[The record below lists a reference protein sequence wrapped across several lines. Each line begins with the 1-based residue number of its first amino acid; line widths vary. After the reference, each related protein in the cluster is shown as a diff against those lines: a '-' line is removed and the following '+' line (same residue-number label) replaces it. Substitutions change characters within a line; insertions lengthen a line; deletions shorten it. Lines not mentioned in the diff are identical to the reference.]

1 MMRQGP
7 IPLFVHGLLEY
18 LGGIAFLAAPIV
30 LDFKAGAA
38 IGLSLVIGV
47 AMLVIAAVSE
57 GPTGLVSQLP
67 RSAHLV
73 LDVLIAIAAIALP
86 VLAGFSDERNA
97 TAFFMVAGVLYLLIA
112 IGTRFRPRA
121 QG

>member
-1 MMRQGP
+1 MRQGP